1 MSDTANAYA
10 QALYALGEEEKKTR
24 CFLQQLSALQ
34 ESFAS
39 EPAFYRLLTSHDLSK
54 EERCQILDDSFRG
67 KIEPYVLNFLKILTE
82 KGRIRLFSDCCRAYQ
97 AQYDADHGI
106 LRATAVTAVALTDQQ
121 AQKLTEKLAGI
132 TGKTVILSN
141 RVEEA
146 CLGGVR
152 LEYEGLCVDG
162 TVENHLSS
170 LRKQLAKTIL

>member
-10 QALYALGEEEKKTR
+10 QALYALAEEEKKTEL
-24 CFLQQLSALQ
+24 FLQQLTALQ

-67 KIEPYVLNFLKILTE
+67 KIEPYVLNFMKLLTE

-97 AQYDADHGI
+97 ARYDADHGI
-106 LRATAVTAVALTDQQ
+106 LRATAVTAVALTQQQ
-121 AQKLTEKLAGI
+121 AEKLTEKLQNI
-132 TGKTVILSN
+132 TSKTVILSN
-141 RVEEA
+141 RIDEA

-162 TVENHLSS
+162 TVENHLHS
-170 LRKQLAKTIL
+170 LRNLLAKTVL

>member
-10 QALYALGEEEKKTR
+10 QALYGLGAEEKKSE
-24 CFLQQLSALQ
+24 CFLRELNALQ
-34 ESFAS
+34 ESFCE

-67 KIEPYVLNFLKILTE
+67 KIEPYVLNFMKILTG

-97 AQYDADHGI
+97 AQYDADNGI
-106 LRATAVTAVALTDQQ
+106 LRATAVTAVALTQQQ
-121 AQKLTEKLAGI
+121 AEKLTDKLQSI
-132 TGKTVILSN
+132 TSKTVILSN
-141 RVEEA
+141 RIDET

-170 LRKQLAKTIL
+170 LRKQLAKTVL